1 MDFIYF
7 SKNEK
12 LNENEKS
19 GIFFFFNILLLT
31 VLVNNDN

>member
-19 GIFFFFNILLLT
+19 GFFFFKLLT